1 MVGILHSGFPDSV
14 FLLPGGKGVSSLLFR
29 PPPTTVKGP
38 DPVLH
43 EHPESPSTEMAL
55 SPADTKQPLP
65 NSTSILINPDRPS
78 SWDAWR
84 TSLKE
89 VKVLFLKR
97 QYKECRLRC
106 DWLLEDSDNLVS
118 FSIARLPS
126 LTYRGIQPSP
136 IQRVCVMYSSSLPC
150 RMSSPL

>member
-1 MVGILHSGFPDSV
+1 MVGILHPGFRDSI
-14 FLLPGGKGVSSLLFR
+14 FLIPGGKGVSSVLFR
-29 PPPTTVKGP
+29 QPPTPIKGP

-43 EHPESPSTEMAL
+43 EHPENSSIDMAL

-65 NSTSILINPDRPS
+65 NSTSIVINPDRPS
-78 SWDAWR
+78 SWAAWR

-118 FSIARLPS
+118 LLQFGSHPLLTVVSNLAPS
-126 LTYRGIQPSP
+126 NTYVLCTVPRCPVG
-136 IQRVCVMYSSSLPC
+136 
-150 RMSSPL
+150 